1 MARTVLPSWAVRVL
15 MRRYIVSGM
24 SNVVLMA
31 YSISHH
37 TLTLQ
42 YGFIDL
48 CMIQSV
54 RSCRA
59 VYEKFTGGGDF
70 KAETQRRMILFSS
83 SAIIHSLSVLDLV
96 RWTQYVSVDASSF
109 SNSLFVII
117 ASSSQNY
124 TIFTPSPHPVTLTY
138 CEFAF
143 CRIGH
148 FAASQ
153 ILRAS
158 HRPSS
163 SLQQQPSSRQS
174 PLLRVGSQRYS

>member
-1 MARTVLPSWAVRVL
+1 

-24 SNVVLMA
+24 SKVVLMA

-70 KAETQRRMILFSS
+70 NAETQSS
-83 SAIIHSLSVLDLV
+83 
-96 RWTQYVSVDASSF
+96 TQYVSVDASSF
-109 SNSLFVII
+109 PNSLFVII
-117 ASSSQNY
+117 A
-124 TIFTPSPHPVTLTY
+124 
-138 CEFAF
+138 
-143 CRIGH
+143 
-148 FAASQ
+148 
-153 ILRAS
+153 ILVA
-158 HRPSS
+158 
-163 SLQQQPSSRQS
+163 
-174 PLLRVGSQRYS
+174 

>member
-1 MARTVLPSWAVRVL
+1 

-24 SNVVLMA
+24 SKVVLMV

-70 KAETQRRMILFSS
+70 KAETQSS
-83 SAIIHSLSVLDLV
+83 
-96 RWTQYVSVDASSF
+96 TQYVSVDASSF

-117 ASSSQNY
+117 A
-124 TIFTPSPHPVTLTY
+124 
-138 CEFAF
+138 
-143 CRIGH
+143 
-148 FAASQ
+148 
-153 ILRAS
+153 ILVA
-158 HRPSS
+158 
-163 SLQQQPSSRQS
+163 
-174 PLLRVGSQRYS
+174 

>member
-1 MARTVLPSWAVRVL
+1 

-24 SNVVLMA
+24 SKVVLMA

-70 KAETQRRMILFSS
+70 NAETQSS
-83 SAIIHSLSVLDLV
+83 
-96 RWTQYVSVDASSF
+96 
-109 SNSLFVII
+109 
-117 ASSSQNY
+117 
-124 TIFTPSPHPVTLTY
+124 
-138 CEFAF
+138 
-143 CRIGH
+143 
-148 FAASQ
+148 
-153 ILRAS
+153 
-158 HRPSS
+158 
-163 SLQQQPSSRQS
+163 
-174 PLLRVGSQRYS
+174 

>member
-24 SNVVLMA
+24 SKVVLMA

-70 KAETQRRMILFSS
+70 NCLLPALVSKVKICDLRTLIPSCVSSTTCPAPAKRPSAGGYDTSYHRIYINAVVARKAVLVRSGGDSPQETLIFQSFRGGCPPKIAGHTSRSS
-83 SAIIHSLSVLDLV
+83 SSKNAFALD
-96 RWTQYVSVDASSF
+96 
-109 SNSLFVII
+109 
-117 ASSSQNY
+117 
-124 TIFTPSPHPVTLTY
+124 
-138 CEFAF
+138 
-143 CRIGH
+143 
-148 FAASQ
+148 
-153 ILRAS
+153 
-158 HRPSS
+158 
-163 SLQQQPSSRQS
+163 
-174 PLLRVGSQRYS
+174 

>member
-1 MARTVLPSWAVRVL
+1 

-24 SNVVLMA
+24 SKVVLMA

-70 KAETQRRMILFSS
+70 NAETQRRMILFSS
-83 SAIIHSLSVLDLV
+83 SAIIHPLSVLDLV
-96 RWTQYVSVDASSF
+96 RSTQYVSVDASSF

-117 ASSSQNY
+117 A
-124 TIFTPSPHPVTLTY
+124 
-138 CEFAF
+138 
-143 CRIGH
+143 
-148 FAASQ
+148 
-153 ILRAS
+153 ILVA
-158 HRPSS
+158 
-163 SLQQQPSSRQS
+163 
-174 PLLRVGSQRYS
+174 